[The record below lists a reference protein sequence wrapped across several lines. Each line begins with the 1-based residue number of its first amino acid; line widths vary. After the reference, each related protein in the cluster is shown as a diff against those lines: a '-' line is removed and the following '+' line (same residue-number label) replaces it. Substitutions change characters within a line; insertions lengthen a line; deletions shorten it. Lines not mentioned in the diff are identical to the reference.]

1 MKKLLGV
8 FLIVCFVQF
17 LNTAWAAD
25 GDPVLE
31 GKTATGNITTGA
43 TLQGEHVV
51 STDDADIADNLTAGD
66 VVIDEAAGV
75 LNFTGATSATISAPT
90 AALLTL
96 LESVTIGDN
105 SDNDFSITF
114 DGDTSDGILNYDE
127 DNADFEFNQDVAS
140 TGNIEGATLTYNG
153 AEVYRVGGT
162 DVAATDGGTGKSSW
176 TQYAI
181 PYAPTTTTI
190 GEITPAASS
199 VMVTDGSNIP
209 SLATDIPTAV
219 TIGAKY
225 IYRADGT
232 DVPVVDGGTGAG
244 TFTDGG
250 LLVGAGT
257 SPFEALAAGLT
268 TEVLVGGGAG
278 TNPAWGTDLPTAV
291 TIGTKYIYRADG
303 TDVAIADG
311 GTGAGTATAAFDA
324 LSPMTTVGDLIYGG
338 ASGTGTRLAAGAT
351 TEILV
356 GGGAAAPVWTTATG
370 TGAPARAGSPTFTTK
385 ITTPTID
392 LTGGQIAFPATAVP
406 SANVNTLDDYEE
418 GTWTP
423 VYTPETGSFTSLT
436 MNCSSPKYTR
446 IGNLVTLTAF
456 ISTSVVDPTGASGYV
471 SITGLPFSVSGYAS
485 GAVTLTSNWSGDV
498 PISCAAN
505 GSTIYLYYRTS
516 ANGVDTTLKVS
527 DMAGTGANY
536 NALVISITYMAS

>member
-1 MKKLLGV
+1 MRKLLGV

-51 STDDADIADNLTAGD
+51 STDDADIADNLTVGD

-140 TGNIEGATLTYNG
+140 TGNVEGATLTYNG

-162 DVAATDGGTGKSSW
+162 DVSVPDGGTGKSSW

-199 VMVTDGSNIP
+199 VMVTDGSNVP

-232 DVPVVDGGTGAG
+232 DV
-244 TFTDGG
+244 
-250 LLVGAGT
+250 
-257 SPFEALAAGLT
+257 
-268 TEVLVGGGAG
+268 
-278 TNPAWGTDLPTAV
+278 
-291 TIGTKYIYRADG
+291 
-303 TDVAIADG
+303 AIADG
-311 GTGAGTATAAFDA
+311 GTGASTATAAFDA

-338 ASGTGTRLAAGAT
+338 ASGTGTRLPAGAT

-370 TGAPARAGSPTFTTK
+370 TGAPVRATSPTL
-385 ITTPTID
+385 TTPNIGVASGTD
-392 LTGGQIAFPATAVP
+392 LTLSGKLVM
-406 SANVNTLDDYEE
+406 
-418 GTWTP
+418 
-423 VYTPETGSFTSLT
+423 TPEDV
-436 MNCSSPKYTR
+436 SSSSD
-446 IGNLVTLTAF
+446 GVAL
-456 ISTSVVDPTGASGYV
+456 
-471 SITGLPFSVSGYAS
+471 
-485 GAVTLTSNWSGDV
+485 
-498 PISCAAN
+498 
-505 GSTIYLYYRTS
+505 S
-516 ANGVDTTLKVS
+516 A
-527 DMAGTGANY
+527 
-536 NALVISITYMAS
+536 VISISNVTTNGDGDEDSVTLANGTEGQVKIVVIEAEGAGGDSLGITPATFANGTKVVIDDVGESATFIYNTTIGWILISSVGGVVS